1 MWNLN
6 YDSVKEV
13 ISVLESEGLAMSK
26 KFGQNFLID
35 HNARESIRE
44 KIAYKENLSAWEI
57 GPGMGAITSLVLNSG
72 IKVKAFEIDKGFCR
86 LLKERAFSDEA
97 NFTLIEGD
105 ALKTIANQSEIPDI
119 IYGNLPYNVGSIII
133 ARLIENNILP
143 ERMVYTLQREVVE
156 RICAKENSDDYSSFS
171 VLCQID
177 YKPTLSFVI
186 RKGCFYPEP
195 QVESA
200 VVVMEKRKES
210 LVPESLRETFIE
222 VNRALFSQRRK
233 TIKNNLKALNLK
245 DIDRVIASSNLAGNE
260 RAETLSIEKIAEI
273 AKAVNSDKL
282 SSL

>member
-13 ISVLESEGLAMSK
+13 ISVLESESLAMSK

-105 ALKTIANQSEIPDI
+105 ALKTISDQSEIPDI

-133 ARLIENNILP
+133 ARLIENNIIP

-210 LVPESLRETFIE
+210 LVPESLRETFLE

-260 RAETLSIEKIAEI
+260 RAETLSIEKIVEI

>member
-44 KIAYKENLSAWEI
+44 KIAYKENISAWEI

-105 ALKTIANQSEIPDI
+105 ALKTIVNQSEIPDI

-210 LVPESLRETFIE
+210 LVPESLRETFLE

-260 RAETLSIEKIAEI
+260 RAETLSIEKIVEI

>member
-105 ALKTIANQSEIPDI
+105 ALKTISDQSEIPDI

-133 ARLIENNILP
+133 ARLIENSILP

-210 LVPESLRETFIE
+210 FVPESLRETFLE

-260 RAETLSIEKIAEI
+260 RAETLSIEKIVEI

>member
-133 ARLIENNILP
+133 ARLIENSILP

-210 LVPESLRETFIE
+210 LVPNDLRETFLE

-260 RAETLSIEKIAEI
+260 RAETLSIEKIVEI
-273 AKAVNSDKL
+273 AEAVNSDKL

>member
-133 ARLIENNILP
+133 ARLIENSILP

-210 LVPESLRETFIE
+210 LVPESLRETFLE

-245 DIDRVIASSNLAGNE
+245 DIDRVIASSNIAGNE
-260 RAETLSIEKIAEI
+260 RAETLSIEKIVEI

>member
-44 KIAYKENLSAWEI
+44 KIAYKENISAWEI

-133 ARLIENNILP
+133 ARLIENSILP

-210 LVPESLRETFIE
+210 LVPESLRETFLE

-245 DIDRVIASSNLAGNE
+245 DIDRVIASSNLAGYE
-260 RAETLSIEKIAEI
+260 RAETLSIEKIVEI

>member
-105 ALKTIANQSEIPDI
+105 ALKTISDQSEIPDI

-210 LVPESLRETFIE
+210 LVPSDLRETFLE

-245 DIDRVIASSNLAGNE
+245 DIDRVIASSNIAGNE
-260 RAETLSIEKIAEI
+260 RAETLSIEKIVEI

>member
-105 ALKTIANQSEIPDI
+105 ALKTISDQSEIPDI

-171 VLCQID
+171 ILCQID

-210 LVPESLRETFIE
+210 LVPNDLRETFLE

-245 DIDRVIASSNLAGNE
+245 DIDRVIALSSLAGNE
-260 RAETLSIEKIAEI
+260 RAETLSIEKIVEI

>member
-210 LVPESLRETFIE
+210 LIPESLRETFLE

-260 RAETLSIEKIAEI
+260 RAETLSIEKIVEI

>member
-105 ALKTIANQSEIPDI
+105 ALKTIVNQSEIPDI

-200 VVVMEKRKES
+200 IVVMEKRKES
-210 LVPESLRETFIE
+210 LVPNDLRETFLE

-260 RAETLSIEKIAEI
+260 RAETLSIEKIVEI

>member
-133 ARLIENNILP
+133 ARLIENSILP

-210 LVPESLRETFIE
+210 LVPESLRETFLE

-245 DIDRVIASSNLAGNE
+245 DIDRVIASSKLAGNE
-260 RAETLSIEKIAEI
+260 RAETLSIEKIVEI

>member
-105 ALKTIANQSEIPDI
+105 ALKTISDQSEIPDI

-210 LVPESLRETFIE
+210 LVPESLRKTFLE

-260 RAETLSIEKIAEI
+260 RAETLSIEKIVEI

>member
-210 LVPESLRETFIE
+210 LVPNDLRETFLE

-245 DIDRVIASSNLAGNE
+245 DIDRVITSSNLTGNE
-260 RAETLSIEKIAEI
+260 RAETLSIEKIVEI

>member
-210 LVPESLRETFIE
+210 LVPESLRETFLE

-260 RAETLSIEKIAEI
+260 RAETLSIEKIVEI

-282 SSL
+282 FSL

>member
-105 ALKTIANQSEIPDI
+105 ALKTISDQSEIPDI

-133 ARLIENNILP
+133 ARLIENSILP

-156 RICAKENSDDYSSFS
+156 RICAKENADDYSSFS

-210 LVPESLRETFIE
+210 LVPESLRETFLE

-260 RAETLSIEKIAEI
+260 RAETLSIEKIVEI

>member
-105 ALKTIANQSEIPDI
+105 ALKTISDQSEIPDI

-210 LVPESLRETFIE
+210 LVPESLRETFLE

-260 RAETLSIEKIAEI
+260 RAETLSIEKIVEI

>member
-133 ARLIENNILP
+133 ARLIENSILP

-210 LVPESLRETFIE
+210 LVPSDLRETFLE

-260 RAETLSIEKIAEI
+260 RAETLSIEKIVEI

>member
-44 KIAYKENLSAWEI
+44 KIAYKENISAWEI

-133 ARLIENNILP
+133 ARLIENSILP

-210 LVPESLRETFIE
+210 LVPESLRETFLE

-245 DIDRVIASSNLAGNE
+245 DIDRVIASSNIAGNE
-260 RAETLSIEKIAEI
+260 RAETLSIEKIVEI

>member
-44 KIAYKENLSAWEI
+44 KIAYKENISAWEI

-105 ALKTIANQSEIPDI
+105 ALKTIVNQSEIPDI

-133 ARLIENNILP
+133 ARLIENSILP

-210 LVPESLRETFIE
+210 LVPNDLRETFLE

-245 DIDRVIASSNLAGNE
+245 DIDRVIASSNIAGNE
-260 RAETLSIEKIAEI
+260 RAETLSIEKIVEI

>member
-44 KIAYKENLSAWEI
+44 KIAYKENISAWEI

-105 ALKTIANQSEIPDI
+105 ALKTISDQSEIPDI

-133 ARLIENNILP
+133 ARLIENSILP

-210 LVPESLRETFIE
+210 LVPESLRETFLE

-260 RAETLSIEKIAEI
+260 RAETLSIEKIVEI

-282 SSL
+282 SS

>member
-13 ISVLESEGLAMSK
+13 ISVLEAEGLAMSK

-35 HNARESIRE
+35 HNAREAIKE
-44 KIAYKENLSAWEI
+44 KILFKDNLSAWEI
-57 GPGMGAITSLVLNSG
+57 GPGMGAITSLVIGSG
-72 IKVKAFEIDKGFCR
+72 VKVKAFEIDKGFCR
-86 LLKERAFSDEA
+86 LLKERAFGDEE

-105 ALKTIANQSEIPDI
+105 ALKTLVEQDDRPDI
-119 IYGNLPYNVGSIII
+119 IYGNLPYNVGSVII
-133 ARLIENNILP
+133 ARLIENSILP
-143 ERMVYTLQREVVE
+143 DKMVYTLQKEVVE

-171 VLCQID
+171 ILCQID
-177 YKPTLSFVI
+177 YIPTLAFVI

-210 LVPESLRETFIE
+210 LVSNEIRSTFME
-222 VNRALFSQRRK
+222 VNRAIFSQRRK

-245 DIDRVIASSNLAGNE
+245 DIDKVLLRSNLKGNE
-260 RAETLSIEKIAEI
+260 RAETLSIDKIIKLAEC
-273 AKAVNSDKL
+273 VNSDRL

>member
-13 ISVLESEGLAMSK
+13 ISVLESESLAMSK

-105 ALKTIANQSEIPDI
+105 ALKTILDQREIPDI

-133 ARLIENNILP
+133 ARLIENSILP

-210 LVPESLRETFIE
+210 LVPESLRETFLE

-245 DIDRVIASSNLAGNE
+245 DIDRVIASSNIAGNE
-260 RAETLSIEKIAEI
+260 RAETLSIEKIVEI

>member
-210 LVPESLRETFIE
+210 LVPNDLRETFLE

-260 RAETLSIEKIAEI
+260 RAETLSIEKIVEI

>member
-105 ALKTIANQSEIPDI
+105 ALKTIVNQSEIPDI

-210 LVPESLRETFIE
+210 LVPNDLRETFLE

-260 RAETLSIEKIAEI
+260 RAETLSIEKIVEI

>member
-105 ALKTIANQSEIPDI
+105 ALKTIVNQSEIPDI

-133 ARLIENNILP
+133 ARLIENSILP

-210 LVPESLRETFIE
+210 LVPESLRETFLE

-245 DIDRVIASSNLAGNE
+245 DIDRVIALSNLAGNE
-260 RAETLSIEKIAEI
+260 RAETLSIEKIVEI

>member
-105 ALKTIANQSEIPDI
+105 ALKTISDQSEIPDI

-133 ARLIENNILP
+133 ARLIENSILP

-210 LVPESLRETFIE
+210 LVPESLRETFLE

-260 RAETLSIEKIAEI
+260 RAETLSIEKIVEI

>member
-105 ALKTIANQSEIPDI
+105 ALKTIVNQSEIPDI

-171 VLCQID
+171 ILCQID

-210 LVPESLRETFIE
+210 LVPESLRETFLE

-245 DIDRVIASSNLAGNE
+245 DIDRVIALSSLAGNE
-260 RAETLSIEKIAEI
+260 RAETLSIEKIVEI

>member
-133 ARLIENNILP
+133 ARLIENSILP

-210 LVPESLRETFIE
+210 LVPNDLRETFLE

-260 RAETLSIEKIAEI
+260 RAETLSIEKIVEI

>member
-105 ALKTIANQSEIPDI
+105 ALKTISDQSEIPDI

-210 LVPESLRETFIE
+210 LVPNDLRETFLE

-260 RAETLSIEKIAEI
+260 RAETLSIEKIVEI

>member
-105 ALKTIANQSEIPDI
+105 ALKTISDQSEIPDI

-133 ARLIENNILP
+133 ARLIENSILP

-260 RAETLSIEKIAEI
+260 RAETLSIEKTVEI

>member
-44 KIAYKENLSAWEI
+44 KIAYKENISAWEI

-105 ALKTIANQSEIPDI
+105 ALKTIVNQSEIPDI

-210 LVPESLRETFIE
+210 LVPESLRETFLE

-245 DIDRVIASSNLAGNE
+245 DIDRVIALSNLAGNE
-260 RAETLSIEKIAEI
+260 RAETLSIEKIVEI

>member
-44 KIAYKENLSAWEI
+44 KIAYKENISAWEI

-105 ALKTIANQSEIPDI
+105 ALKTIVNQSEIPDI

-133 ARLIENNILP
+133 ARLIENSILP

-210 LVPESLRETFIE
+210 LVPESLRETFLE

-260 RAETLSIEKIAEI
+260 RAETLSIEKIVEI

>member
-44 KIAYKENLSAWEI
+44 KIAYKENISAWEI

-133 ARLIENNILP
+133 ARLIENSILP
-143 ERMVYTLQREVVE
+143 ERMVYTRQREVVE

-210 LVPESLRETFIE
+210 LVPNDLRETFLE

-245 DIDRVIASSNLAGNE
+245 DIDRVITSSNLAGNE
-260 RAETLSIEKIAEI
+260 RAETLSIEKIVEI

>member
-133 ARLIENNILP
+133 ARLIENSILP

-210 LVPESLRETFIE
+210 LVPESLRETFLE

-260 RAETLSIEKIAEI
+260 RAETLSIEKIVEI

>member
-26 KFGQNFLID
+26 KFGQNFLVD

-105 ALKTIANQSEIPDI
+105 ALKTIVNQSEIPDI

-133 ARLIENNILP
+133 ARLIENSILP

-210 LVPESLRETFIE
+210 LVPESLRETFLE

-260 RAETLSIEKIAEI
+260 RAETLSIEKIVEI

>member
-6 YDSVKEV
+6 SDSVKEV

-72 IKVKAFEIDKGFCR
+72 IKVKAFEIDNGFCK

-133 ARLIENNILP
+133 ARLIENSILP

-210 LVPESLRETFIE
+210 LVPNDLRETFLE

-260 RAETLSIEKIAEI
+260 RAETLSIEKIVEI

>member
-26 KFGQNFLID
+26 KFGQNFLIG

-210 LVPESLRETFIE
+210 LVPESLRETFLE

-260 RAETLSIEKIAEI
+260 RAETLSIEKIVEI

>member
-105 ALKTIANQSEIPDI
+105 ALKTILDQSEIPNI

-133 ARLIENNILP
+133 ARLIENSILP

-171 VLCQID
+171 ILCQID

-210 LVPESLRETFIE
+210 LVPNDLRETFLE

-245 DIDRVIASSNLAGNE
+245 DIDRVIALSSLAGNE
-260 RAETLSIEKIAEI
+260 RAETLSIEKIVEI

>member
-26 KFGQNFLID
+26 KFGQNFLIN

-44 KIAYKENLSAWEI
+44 KIAYKENISAWEI

-119 IYGNLPYNVGSIII
+119 IFGNLPYNVGSIII

-177 YKPTLSFVI
+177 YEPTLSFVI

-210 LVPESLRETFIE
+210 LVPESLRETFLE

-260 RAETLSIEKIAEI
+260 RAETLSIEKIVEI